1 MKAGKP
7 YIVLFG
13 ALCLPISC
21 LPPSMRYAYYIC
33 SANFE
38 VDGLSPNLDGVTSL
52 NLLSY
57 GGLYFFFICMSAVL

>member
-1 MKAGKP
+1 MSAN
-7 YIVLFG
+7 IM
-13 ALCLPISC
+13 S
-21 LPPSMRYAYYIC
+21 STMRYAYYIC

-57 GGLYFFFICMSAVL
+57 GGLYVFIYVCMSAVL